1 MRKVELLPTQ
11 DCEAGYGP
19 ALYVDPNSLET
30 SLICILLSAS
40 HDVLFDKRMI
50 WFSGLDC

>member
-1 MRKVELLPTQ
+1 MLK
-11 DCEAGYGP
+11 DKEADKE
-19 ALYVDPNSLET
+19 AERTLEI

-50 WFSGLDC
+50 WFSGLDCEPIHKSIS